1 MPLRHLRVVVAD
13 RLLQRFSDELAAG
26 LGEVDW
32 IFCDPTDDVALAAA
46 LSGAQVLVG
55 SRLPASVAVHGQDLE
70 LVQAAGA
77 GIDGIA
83 RDALSDAVVVA
94 NVHEHGTSIAEHV
107 VMAMLALS
115 RDLRRLD
122 ADLRRGIWTNPAV
135 DSRAPLASAL
145 PGRVVGLVGYGHIGQ
160 AVADMALMLGMRA
173 MAVRRRPELSADD
186 DRLDFIGGID
196 DLGEVA
202 ARSDFLVI
210 VVPLDER
217 TRGLIGVDVLAAM
230 RPDAYL
236 INVARGPVVDEDAL
250 YDALVARRIAGAAL
264 DVWYAPPGRERSVSR
279 PATRDFGALD
289 NVLLTPHV
297 SGVTDDTFRRRA
309 RWIAENL
316 RRFQAGDPLHNSV

>member
-1 MPLRHLRVVVAD
+1 MVVAD
-13 RLLQRFSDELAAG
+13 RLIQRFSGELEAG

-32 IFCDPTDDVALAAA
+32 AFCDPTDDAALAAA
-46 LSGAQVLVG
+46 LPGAQVLVG
-55 SRLPASVAVHGQDLE
+55 SRLPAHVAAHGSDLE
-70 LVQAAGA
+70 LVHAAGA

-83 RDALSDAVVVA
+83 RDALPGGVVIA

-115 RDLRRLD
+115 RDLRRVD
-122 ADLRRGIWTNPAV
+122 ADLRQGIWTNPAV
-135 DSRAPLASAL
+135 DSSAPLASAL

-160 AVADMALMLGMRA
+160 AVADMARLLGMHVVAIRQ
-173 MAVRRRPELSADD
+173 RPELSADD
-186 DRLDFIGGID
+186 ARLDFIGGID
-196 DLGEVA
+196 DLAEVA
-202 ARSDFLVI
+202 ARADFLVV

-217 TRGLIGVDVLAAM
+217 TRGLIGADVLAAM
-230 RPDAYL
+230 KPRAFL

-250 YDALVARRIAGAAL
+250 HDALITRRIAGAAL
-264 DVWYAPPGRERSVSR
+264 DVWYAPPGRERAVSP

-309 RWIAENL
+309 RWIAQNL
-316 RRFQAGDPLHNSV
+316 QRFQAGEPLHNIV